1 MSQAA
6 QFAQSAPLDGPIV
19 SIEGVSKLYGS
30 VAAVREVTLHVQR
43 GEVLGLLGPNG
54 SGKTTL
60 LRMLTGYLSPT
71 SGRLS
76 VAGYDTERQR
86 MEARRRI
93 GYVPESLPLYSAMR
107 VREFLRFMARL
118 RGLDGH
124 AAEAAIADV
133 ALQVRIGDHLA
144 APIRTL
150 SRGYRQRVAIAQA
163 LVHEPDLLVLDEP
176 TNGLDPR
183 QIIETRNL
191 IRGLAGERTVIMS
204 SHILGEVERTADRVA
219 ILLGGRLLSVQAM
232 ADTPDLEALFLS
244 LT

>member
-1 MSQAA
+1 MSQTPR
-6 QFAQSAPLDGPIV
+6 PLPIDGPIV

-30 VAAVREVTLHVQR
+30 VAAVSDVTLEVRR

-71 SGRLS
+71 TGRLS
-76 VAGYDTERQR
+76 VDGFDTERQR
-86 MEARRRI
+86 MDARRRI
-93 GYVPESLPLYSAMR
+93 GYVPESLPLYSHMR

-118 RGLDGH
+118 RGLD
-124 AAEAAIADV
+124 AAASESAVAEV
-133 ALQVRIGDHLA
+133 ALQVGLGDRLA

-163 LVHEPDLLVLDEP
+163 LVHKPDILILDEP

-183 QIIETRNL
+183 QIIETRNF
-191 IRGLAGERTVIMS
+191 IRGLAGRRTVIMS
-204 SHILGEVERTADRVA
+204 SHILGEVEKVADRVA
-219 ILLGGRLLSVQAM
+219 ILLQGRLLAVQAM

>member
-1 MSQAA
+1 MSQPPRP
-6 QFAQSAPLDGPIV
+6 APIDGPIV
-19 SIEGVSKLYGS
+19 SIEGVSKLYGGF
-30 VAAVREVTLHVQR
+30 AAVSDVTLQVRR

-71 SGRLS
+71 AGRLS
-76 VAGYDTERQR
+76 VDGHDTECDR
-86 MEARRRI
+86 MAARRRI
-93 GYVPESLPLYSAMR
+93 GYVPESLPLYSHMR

-118 RGLDGH
+118 RGLD
-124 AAEAAIADV
+124 AAGSEAAV
-133 ALQVRIGDHLA
+133 AEVAEQVGLVERLA

-163 LVHEPDLLVLDEP
+163 LVHKPDILILDEP

-183 QIIETRNL
+183 QIIETRNF
-191 IRGLAGERTVIMS
+191 IRGLAGRRTVIMS
-204 SHILGEVERTADRVA
+204 SHILGEVEKVVDRVA
-219 ILLGGRLLSVQAM
+219 ILLQGRLLSVQAM